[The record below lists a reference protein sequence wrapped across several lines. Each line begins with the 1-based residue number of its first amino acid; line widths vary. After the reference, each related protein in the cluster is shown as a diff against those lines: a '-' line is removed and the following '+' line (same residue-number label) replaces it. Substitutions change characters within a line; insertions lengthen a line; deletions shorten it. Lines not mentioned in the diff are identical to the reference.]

1 MSNVTPYDD
10 LCPIITCDASVRA
23 KLDALPEAVR
33 ERLEQAVK
41 VDAAVRGYP
50 VPLLVDPVVPRPL
63 FPIAVRVEGW
73 SAKYMVDFFTKT
85 LVITNVEQMA
95 DDTSE

>member
-10 LCPIITCDASVRA
+10 LCPVTCGASVRA

-50 VPLLVDPVVPRPL
+50 VPRLVDPVVPRPQI
-63 FPIAVRVEGW
+63 PTVVRVEGW
-73 SAKYMVDFFTKT
+73 SARYVVDFFKKT
-85 LVITNVEQMA
+85 LVITNVEQIA
-95 DDTSE
+95 GDTPE